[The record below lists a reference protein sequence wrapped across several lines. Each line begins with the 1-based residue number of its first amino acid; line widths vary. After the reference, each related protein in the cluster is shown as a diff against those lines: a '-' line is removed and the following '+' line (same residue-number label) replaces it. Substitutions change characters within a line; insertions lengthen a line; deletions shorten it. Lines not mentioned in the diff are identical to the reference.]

1 MAILRG
7 CARCGGDILTADAK
21 NVRCLQCGHRPEA
34 SLDEVRRRARRA
46 RRARTPEPINVTPF
60 SDIFRQGGAPDAMED
75 DADLEDAG
83 PGARCP
89 QCEETDSIA
98 LDKLSPHFN
107 TCYRC
112 RLCGHIFSPAEFKAA
127 S

>member
-21 NVRCLQCGHRPEA
+21 NVRCLQCGHKPEA
-34 SLDEVRRRARRA
+34 SIAELRRQARRT
-46 RRARTPEPINVTPF
+46 RRMRTPEPVRLETLSELQSGTASVTKDVTG
-60 SDIFRQGGAPDAMED
+60 S
-75 DADLEDAG
+75 EDAF

-89 QCEETDSIA
+89 QCEQTDSIA
-98 LDKLSPHFN
+98 LDKLRPHFN

-112 RLCGHIFSPAEFKAA
+112 RFCGHIFSPAEFRAA

>member
-7 CARCGGDILTADAK
+7 CARCGGDILTGNAK
-21 NVRCLQCGHRPEA
+21 NVRCLQCGHKPEA
-34 SLDEVRRRARRA
+34 SIAELRRQARRT
-46 RRARTPEPINVTPF
+46 RRMRTPEPIDVTPF
-60 SDIFRQGGAPDAMED
+60 SDIFRQGGAPGEAES
-75 DADLEDAG
+75 DAG
-83 PGARCP
+83 SEDTSQGAHCP
-89 QCEETDSIA
+89 QCEERDSIA
-98 LDKLSPHFN
+98 LDKLRPHFN

>member
-1 MAILRG
+1 M
-7 CARCGGDILTADAK
+7 
-21 NVRCLQCGHRPEA
+21 
-34 SLDEVRRRARRA
+34 
-46 RRARTPEPINVTPF
+46 RTPEPINVTPL
-60 SDIFRQGGAPDAMED
+60 SDVQSIAPDATDD
-75 DADLEDAG
+75 DAGGEDAD

-98 LDKLSPHFN
+98 LDKLRQHFN

-112 RLCGHIFSPAEFKAA
+112 RLCGHIFSPAEFRAA

>member
-1 MAILRG
+1 MVILRG

-21 NVRCLQCGHRPEA
+21 NVRCLQCGHKPEV
-34 SLDEVRRRARRA
+34 SLDEVRRQARRTRRA
-46 RRARTPEPINVTPF
+46 RMPEPVRLETLLEL
-60 SDIFRQGGAPDAMED
+60 QGGMASVTED
-75 DADLEDAG
+75 DAGIEDEDA
-83 PGARCP
+83 GARCP

-98 LDKLSPHFN
+98 LDKLRPHFN

-112 RLCGHIFSPAEFKAA
+112 RLCGHIFSPAEFRAA

>member
-1 MAILRG
+1 MVILRG

-21 NVRCLQCGHRPEA
+21 NVRCLQCGHKPEV
-34 SLDEVRRRARRA
+34 SLDEVRRQARRT
-46 RRARTPEPINVTPF
+46 RRARTPTPVDVKLL
-60 SDIFRQGGAPDAMED
+60 SGIQSGMPDATED
-75 DADLEDAG
+75 DAGSEDADT
-83 PGARCP
+83 GARCP

-98 LDKLSPHFN
+98 LDKLRPHFN

-112 RLCGHIFSPAEFKAA
+112 RLCGHIFSPAEFRAA